1 MKRKNKRV
9 DHRGHVSDLLKNPPS
24 DPSSLPLEEMK
35 RRFDKMLEENDKGPF
50 GNSALSQWQLIF
62 GVCVVVGIIS
72 LAIVA
77 K

>member
-1 MKRKNKRV
+1 MSFLV
-9 DHRGHVSDLLKNPPS
+9 LCLAVFIGIVS
-24 DPSSLPLEEMK
+24 
-35 RRFDKMLEENDKGPF
+35 FDKMLEENDKGPF